1 MKRVYCL
8 YRVSTTQQVDVTK
21 DDIPMQR
28 IACRQFAEKMGW
40 SIIVEKEE
48 KGISGFKVSA
58 GKRDAI
64 QELKEAALNG
74 EFDILL
80 VFMFDRLGRIEN
92 ETPFVLEWFAQH
104 GIEVWSVNEGQQRF
118 EQHVDKLM
126 NYIRFW
132 QASGESEKT
141 SIRVKTRMQQM
152 VSEGIYTGGP
162 VPFGFMLVSKGR
174 LNKKGQEMRDL
185 AVCPEEQIAV
195 EKIHDLVIEEGYGT
209 HRLAT
214 WLNDRGYTTK
224 TGGKFTAAYV
234 LRILKNPLNRGVISK
249 GGVSSEPIAELRL
262 VSDYKHFKVLEI
274 LEQRNGKNEEKRTIA
289 MTNRGQALL
298 PGIICC
304 AHCGC
309 RLATSRV
316 KVERKGEDGNVHI
329 QSKGRYICYHRSRGL
344 NDCDGMSVYD
354 SERIDKAVMRAMEQ
368 IFSSITGCPEEEKIQ
383 AAQKRIILEYSI
395 NKKKL
400 ELEIEQNTKKL
411 ETLRAEIAKAIV
423 GDSLYTQEDLATAI
437 QALKGKIEMTRADLE
452 SMEKDTVEK
461 RARIDAVIPAYK
473 QFRSWSVEFYESSLE
488 VKKMIASQL
497 FSRITVNRNYELN
510 IELNFTYRQFCEE
523 WLSQEQSIK
532 ETA

>member
-8 YRVSTTQQVDVTK
+8 YRVSTTQQVDVVK

-28 IACRQFAEKMGW
+28 IACHQFAEQMGW
-40 SIIVEKEE
+40 SIIAEKEE
-48 KGISGFKVSA
+48 KGVSGFKVSA
-58 GKRDAI
+58 SKRDAI
-64 QELKEAALNG
+64 QELKDAALNG

-141 SIRVKTRMQQM
+141 SIRVKTRMHQM

-162 VPFGFMLVSKGR
+162 VPFGFMLVKKGR

-185 AVCPEEQIAV
+185 AISPEEQIAV
-195 EKIHDLVIEEGYGT
+195 DKMHDLVIEEGYGT
-209 HRLAT
+209 HKLAT
-214 WLNDRGYTTK
+214 WLNDKGYKTK
-224 TGGKFTAAYV
+224 AGGKFTSSYV
-234 LRILKNPLNRGVISK
+234 LRILRNPLNRGVISK
-249 GGVSSEPIAELRL
+249 GGVTSDPIPELRL
-262 VSDYKHFKVLEI
+262 VSDYKHFKVQEI
-274 LEQRNGKNEEKRTIA
+274 LDQRNGKNEEKRNIA
-289 MTNRGQALL
+289 LTNRGQALL
-298 PGIICC
+298 PGVICC

-309 RLATSRV
+309 KLATSRA
-316 KVERKGEDGNVHI
+316 KSQYKRKDGTVY
-329 QSKGRYICYHRSRGL
+329 SKTKGRYICYHRSRGL

-354 SERIDKAVMRAMEQ
+354 SERIDNAVMKVMAQ

-383 AAQKRIILEYSI
+383 MAQKRILNEYQI

-400 ELEIEQNTKKL
+400 ESEIEQNTKKL
-411 ETLRAEIAKAIV
+411 ETLRGEIAKAIT
-423 GDSLYTQEDLATAI
+423 GDSLYTQEDLATAL
-437 QALKGKIEMTRADLE
+437 QAIKGKIETAQAELLRI
-452 SMEKDTVEK
+452 EKEAAERKAMVDT
-461 RARIDAVIPAYK
+461 IIPAYK

-497 FSRITVNRNYELN
+497 FSRITVNRDYELT
-510 IELNFTYRQFCEE
+510 IELNFTYRQFLED
-523 WLSQEQSIK
+523 WLAQSPNLK
-532 ETA
+532 EPA